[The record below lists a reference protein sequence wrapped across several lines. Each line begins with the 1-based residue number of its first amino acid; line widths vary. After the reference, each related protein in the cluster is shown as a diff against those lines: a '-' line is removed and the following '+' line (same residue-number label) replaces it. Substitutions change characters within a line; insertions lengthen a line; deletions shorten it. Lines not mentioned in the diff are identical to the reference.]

1 MGEFEMK
8 KKMLI
13 FIMMTLLVVTGM
25 CNAAL
30 AKEAGGERV
39 AILLM
44 GSNDFKT
51 DQYFSMLG
59 KYFLD
64 NNPHHNRIV
73 IGSDIQSKYQ
83 EYWLDKG
90 FLEEQKPEK
99 EDLIALVSYLDV
111 DKVLFLMV
119 KDPVVEKTYTMDW
132 FESGERSRASIQV
145 NAFLASRE
153 KVLKLKAA
161 NHEDDSFASDLRAKR
176 GAFKKC
182 VVEISKDMLP
192 LM

>member
-1 MGEFEMK
+1 MGEFKMK

-13 FIMMTLLVVTGM
+13 FIMMTLLLVTGI

-64 NNPHHNRIV
+64 NNPHHNRII

-99 EDLIALVSYLDV
+99 DDLIALVSYLDV

-153 KVLKLKAA
+153 RVLKLKAA

>member
-99 EDLIALVSYLDV
+99 EDLIALVSYLEV

-145 NAFLASRE
+145 NAFMASRE

>member
-1 MGEFEMK
+1 MRR
-8 KKMLI
+8 KMLI
-13 FIMMTLLVVTGM
+13 FVMTALLLVVGM
-25 CNAAL
+25 CNGAL
-30 AKEAGGERV
+30 AKGASGERV

-51 DQYFSMLG
+51 DQYFAMIG

-64 NNPHHNRIV
+64 NNPHHNRILV
-73 IGSDIQSKYQ
+73 GSDIQSRYQ

-99 EDLIALVSYLDV
+99 DDLIALVDYLGV

-119 KDPVVEKTYTMDW
+119 KDPVVEKSFAMDF

-145 NAFLASRE
+145 NAFLANRE

>member
-1 MGEFEMK
+1 MG

-13 FIMMTLLVVTGM
+13 FIMTVLLLMAG
-25 CNAAL
+25 CNGAF
-30 AKEAGGERV
+30 AKGASGERV

-51 DQYFSMLG
+51 DQYFAMIG

-64 NNPHHNRIV
+64 NNPHHNRILV
-73 IGSDIQSKYQ
+73 GSDIQSRYQ

-99 EDLIALVSYLDV
+99 DDLIALVDYLEV

-119 KDPVVEKTYTMDW
+119 KDPVVEKSFAMDF

-145 NAFLASRE
+145 NAFLANRE

>member
-13 FIMMTLLVVTGM
+13 FIMMTLLAVTGM

>member
-1 MGEFEMK
+1 MK
-8 KKMLI
+8 RKIMILV
-13 FIMMTLLVVTGM
+13 MMTLLAVTAVSG
-25 CNAAL
+25 AAS
-30 AKEAGGERV
+30 AEKASGERV

-51 DQYFSMLG
+51 DQYFGMLG

-99 EDLIALVSYLDV
+99 DDLIALVSYLDV

>member
-1 MGEFEMK
+1 MG

-13 FIMMTLLVVTGM
+13 FIMTVLLLAVG
-25 CNAAL
+25 CNGAF
-30 AKEAGGERV
+30 AKGASGERV

-51 DQYFSMLG
+51 DQYFAMIG

-64 NNPHHNRIV
+64 NNPHHNRILV
-73 IGSDIQSKYQ
+73 GSDIQSRYQ

-99 EDLIALVSYLDV
+99 DDLIALVDYLEV

-119 KDPVVEKTYTMDW
+119 KDPVVEKSFAMDF

-145 NAFLASRE
+145 NAFLANRE